1 MLKTWNYI
9 KWQIMFIEYHK
20 KYNKVRP
27 ELNYFCM
34 FLNYIPMADF
44 CPCLYHKSKSYSFYT
59 INMQIR
65 IYLILTY
72 NIYII

>member
-1 MLKTWNYI
+1 
-9 KWQIMFIEYHK
+9 MFIEYRK
-20 KYNKVRP
+20 KYNKVKP
-27 ELNYFCM
+27 QLTYLNFCM

-44 CPCLYHKSKSYSFYT
+44 CPCLYHKYKSYSFYT

-72 NIYII
+72 NISII